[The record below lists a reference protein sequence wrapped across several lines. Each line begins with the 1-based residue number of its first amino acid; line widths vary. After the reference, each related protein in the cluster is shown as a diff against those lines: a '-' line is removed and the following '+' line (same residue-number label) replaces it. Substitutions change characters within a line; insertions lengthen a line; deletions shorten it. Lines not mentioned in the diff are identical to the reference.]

1 MNIVVVGAGNGGY
14 NIIQCLSNISDITIK
29 SVVDRDMDASGI
41 KLAKQLGITCLK
53 SIDDI
58 SCDNVDIILEVTG
71 NENVSRILFEKFSD
85 KTTILNS
92 KAALLITTLV
102 KKDIEVL
109 EKLNKSMKVINDTSS
124 AIQKE
129 LKDISTNVE
138 DIHNV
143 SDSLVS
149 STKNS
154 NEHIAKTDE
163 IVKYV
168 EKMTKH
174 TKILGL
180 NAAIQAARAGEQGK
194 GFSVVATE
202 IQKLAESTRGFS
214 EEISKILS
222 QLSGEIKNIRE
233 ESNKLNY
240 LSDLQVNASRRVNNE
255 VDKLVSETG

>member
-1 MNIVVVGAGNGGY
+1 MNIVVVGAGHGGCS
-14 NIIQCLSNISDITIK
+14 IIQSLSNISDIKIK
-29 SVVDRDMDASGI
+29 TVVDRDMDASGI

-58 SCDNVDIILEVTG
+58 SCDNIDIILEVTG
-71 NENVSRILFEKFSD
+71 SENVSRILFEKFSD

-102 KKDIEVL
+102 KKDIETL
-109 EKLNKSMKVINDTSS
+109 EKLNKSMEVINDTSS
-124 AIQKE
+124 VIQKE
-129 LKDISTNVE
+129 LKDISTSVK

-143 SDSLVS
+143 SDTLVI

-154 NEHIAKTDE
+154 NEYITKTDE
-163 IVKYV
+163 IIKYV
-168 EKMTKH
+168 EKMTKY

-214 EEISKILS
+214 EEISKILN
-222 QLSGEIKNIRE
+222 QLSGEIKNIKE
-233 ESNKLNY
+233 ESNKLNS
-240 LSDLQVNASRRVNNE
+240 LSELQVTASNKVNNA
-255 VDKLVSETG
+255 VDKLVNETS

>member
-1 MNIVVVGAGNGGY
+1 MNIVIVGAGHGGY
-14 NIIQCLSNISDITIK
+14 SIIQSLSNISDIRIK
-29 SVVDRDMDASGI
+29 TVVDRDMGAPGI
-41 KLAKQLGITCLK
+41 KLAKQLGIKCLK
-53 SIDDI
+53 SMDEIN
-58 SCDNVDIILEVTG
+58 CDNIDIILEVTG

-102 KKDIEVL
+102 KKDIETL
-109 EKLNKSMKVINDTSS
+109 EKLNKSMEVINDTSS
-124 AIQKE
+124 VIQKE
-129 LKDISTNVE
+129 LKDISTSVK

-143 SDSLVS
+143 SDALVI

-163 IVKYV
+163 IIKYV

-194 GFSVVATE
+194 GFSVVAAE

-222 QLSGEIKNIRE
+222 QLSGEIKNIKE
-233 ESNKLNY
+233 ESNKLNS
-240 LSDLQVNASRRVNNE
+240 LSELQVTASNRVNNE
-255 VDKLVSETG
+255 VDKLVSEIS